1 VISPIRILKMPNTAL
16 LSCWQVSVDPGF
28 DGSLVCEDE
37 DPAVKIV
44 GLAWQLEVVDD
55 GARGVA

>member
-1 VISPIRILKMPNTAL
+1 MG
-16 LSCWQVSVDPGF
+16 VDPRF
-28 DGSLVCEDE
+28 DCSLVCEDE
-37 DPAVKIV
+37 DSAIKIV

>member
-1 VISPIRILKMPNTAL
+1 MG
-16 LSCWQVSVDPGF
+16 VDPGF
-28 DGSLVCEDE
+28 DGSLICEDE
-37 DPAVKIV
+37 DSAIKIV

>member
-1 VISPIRILKMPNTAL
+1 MG
-16 LSCWQVSVDPGF
+16 VDPGF
-28 DGSLVCEDE
+28 DGSLVCKDE
-37 DPAVKIV
+37 DSAVKIV